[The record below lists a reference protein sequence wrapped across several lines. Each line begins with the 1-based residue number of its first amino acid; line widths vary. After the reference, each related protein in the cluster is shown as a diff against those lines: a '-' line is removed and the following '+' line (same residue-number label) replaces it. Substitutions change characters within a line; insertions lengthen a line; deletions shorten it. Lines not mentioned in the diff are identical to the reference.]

1 VTGERAVP
9 GSGAARAH
17 AGDARRRQ
25 AKDEARRERRL
36 RWITPAGYHTIRSLA
51 RTWRIR
57 VVHREPVDA
66 LRASGAPL
74 AFAFWH
80 GQMLPLLFQHRD
92 EGVAILISSHRD
104 GEIITRIAH
113 RFGYRSVRGSTS
125 RGGGRALLGLV
136 RELEAG
142 GEVAVTPDGPRG
154 PAEKFAPGALIA
166 AQRANAWIVPV
177 AAVADHAWRLK
188 SWDRFLVPKP
198 FARVTV
204 AYGEPTQVLATT
216 ARDAELEAGR
226 FEALLAD
233 AAARARDA
241 AGA

>member
-1 VTGERAVP
+1 MPAGGP
-9 GSGAARAH
+9 RAH
-17 AGDARRRQ
+17 AGGATSGE
-25 AKDEARRERRL
+25 AKDEPRRERRL
-36 RWITPAGYHTIRSLA
+36 RWITRAGYHAIRTLA

-66 LRASGAPL
+66 LRGAGAPL

-80 GQMLPLLFQHRD
+80 GQMLPLLYQHRD

-113 RFGYRSVRGSTS
+113 RFGFRSVRGSTS

-136 RELEAG
+136 RELEGG

-177 AAVADHAWRLK
+177 AAVADRAWRLK

-204 AYGEPTQVLATT
+204 AYGDPTRVLADT

-226 FEALLAD
+226 VEALLDA
-233 AAARARDA
+233 AAARARGDA
-241 AGA
+241 GG